1 MAYYRRK
8 PTRIPGYDYS
18 TENYYFITIC
28 AYEKKCIFGKPE
40 QLNEVGQIAQKCI
53 EKISDIFCSVRV
65 DNYVVMPNH
74 IHCII
79 TLEGTDYGVIHPS
92 VSTVIGQYKMTVT
105 KQVREIYPN
114 MKVWQRSF
122 HDHII
127 RNQKSYERIWNY
139 VEYNAQKWD
148 EDCFYTEKLREGQ
161 CPSPTE

>member
-1 MAYYRRK
+1 MADYHRK
-8 PTRIPGYDYS
+8 STRIPGYDYS
-18 TENYYFITIC
+18 TENYYFITVC
-28 AYEKKCIFGKPE
+28 TDNKKCIFGQPE
-40 QLNEVGQIAQKCI
+40 QLNEAGKIAQECI
-53 EKISDIFCSVRV
+53 ENIEGIFQGVRV

-79 TLEGTDYGVIHPS
+79 ALEGADQGMIHPS

-105 KQVREIYPN
+105 KKIRQLYPN

-127 RNQKSYERIWNY
+127 RSQKSYEKIWNY
-139 VEYNAQKWD
+139 VEYNAEKWK
-148 EDCFYTEKLREGQ
+148 EDCFNPEKIREGH